1 MLTDLL
7 EFLRPVVAE
16 FEAEVPAGWSV
27 TAAQTESFVR
37 FMKDGKPGQAEFSAT
52 VPAPIRWWIS
62 SVDVYGATFAE
73 AAGKARA
80 EGWTP

>member
-16 FEAEVPAGWSV
+16 FEAEVPTGWSV
-27 TAAQTESFVR
+27 VEVEAETFVR
-37 FMKDGKPGQAEFSAT
+37 FRKDGKPGQAEFSAT

-62 SVDVYGATFAE
+62 SVDAYGATFAE